1 MPRDAQGRPI
11 GIMCPQMDRCR
22 GVLRW
27 VRSTPEDY
35 GNWLAWPH
43 SGKRMGLEVRVREK
57 KAGEK
62 EVGRKRSG
70 ENVYFMVVAVA
81 LLRKFE

>member
-1 MPRDAQGRPI
+1 
-11 GIMCPQMDRCR
+11 
-22 GVLRW
+22 
-27 VRSTPEDY
+27 
-35 GNWLAWPH
+35 
-43 SGKRMGLEVRVREK
+43 MGLEVRVREK

-81 LLRKFE
+81 LLRKVK